1 MTPDVKPGVA
11 GLTRAGE
18 GVEGEGGG
26 LLGVLAGV
34 RWVRAV
40 GRVRGEVWEVV
51 GVVRSLAVAVCLVVV
66 VLVVVL
72 VVGPPASSTA
82 AAAAAAVDPRAGGV
96 LVGAHGVALLAR
108 LTGHPHQICPKTQQ
122 TNASINPFPLG
133 DEHVTDRSN
142 YPLIKYQRSFGLQQ
156 KNSSL
161 K

>member
-1 MTPDVKPGVA
+1 
-11 GLTRAGE
+11 
-18 GVEGEGGG
+18 
-26 LLGVLAGV
+26 
-34 RWVRAV
+34 
-40 GRVRGEVWEVV
+40 VWEVV

-82 AAAAAAVDPRAGGV
+82 AAAAAAAAAAPAVDPRAGGV

-142 YPLIKYQRSFGLQQ
+142 YPLIKYQRSFGKKTPL
-156 KNSSL
+156 
-161 K
+161 

>member
-82 AAAAAAVDPRAGGV
+82 AAAAVDPRAGGV